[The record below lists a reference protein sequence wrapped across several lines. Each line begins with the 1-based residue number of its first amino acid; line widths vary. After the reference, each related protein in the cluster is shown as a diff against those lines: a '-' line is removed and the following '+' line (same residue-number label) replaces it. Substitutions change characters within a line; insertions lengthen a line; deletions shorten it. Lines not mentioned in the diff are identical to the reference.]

1 LDIKSFIEGNEKFRK
16 KKFKKYEEK
25 FIDLVNKGQK
35 PKVLF
40 IGCSDSRVLP
50 HLITD
55 TGPGDLFIVRNIGNF
70 VPPFKPDEDYHATA
84 AAIEYAVSV
93 LKVSDII
100 VCGHSHCGAIAALY
114 DKPEGIEMIHV
125 RKWLELGN
133 EAKNYVEYKD
143 ETQNF
148 TSAERLQMTEKVSV
162 MFQLSNLLTYPKI
175 KEQVDEG
182 KINLRAWY
190 YKIES
195 GDIEYYNEEQKDF
208 VSMGIKIETSH

>member
-1 LDIKSFIEGNEKFRK
+1 MDIKSFIEGNEKFRK